1 MSKSFFKW
9 RRVRWNFLRNPRSI
23 MLHSTFNFILFY
35 LVREWWLSRQQENG
49 IGIFRTQISKV
60 LSFTTYYWYKTSE
73 CIFLTRFQQVGDPEL
88 VGGISLFLPHY
99 LLFPLLAAPIT
110 STPSFL
116 PSFHKPT
123 YLCLLLIFCFPSFP
137 LPAAAKPSASCAVT
151 ITTGQGK
158 LCDGHH

>member
-35 LVREWWLSRQQENG
+35 FVREWWLSRHQENG

-73 CIFLTRFQQVGDPEL
+73 CIFLIRFQQVGDPEL
-88 VGGISLFLPHY
+88 GWYLTFPPPLSPLPSPSRPHNFY
-99 LLFPLLAAPIT
+99 
-110 STPSFL
+110 SFL